1 MKISTTVVSLLGAAF
16 FFTRPAFSQS
26 VAPDSAFVIEAV
38 EVAVAGYDRVMRG
51 QEVLYN
57 GSEFIPIPEP
67 YNGFP
72 YFGSEYLEEGSIK
85 YAGEVFHN
93 VLMEYD
99 LVQDQVA
106 IEHYDQRGYVTQVK
120 LHSDLVEYFEVL
132 GHHFINVRED
142 SGWSGLRPGYYDLL
156 YDGDMKLLCKR
167 KKSINEKIENGVVDV
182 SFIERATYH
191 LLRDGEA
198 ISVRKKASILKA
210 LDDKK
215 KALKQFARANGLGN
229 RNKEE
234 MLISLIRHYESLD

>member
-1 MKISTTVVSLLGAAF
+1 NLCRFCL
-16 FFTRPAFSQS
+16 
-26 VAPDSAFVIEAV
+26 
-38 EVAVAGYDRVMRG
+38 VAVFFVSSRRRHTRFSRDWSSDVC
-51 QEVLYN
+51 
-57 GSEFIPIPEP
+57 S
-67 YNGFP
+67 
-72 YFGSEYLEEGSIK
+72 S
-85 YAGEVFHN
+85 
-93 VLMEYD
+93 D
-99 LVQDQVA
+99 L
-106 IEHYDQRGYVTQVK
+106 
-120 LHSDLVEYFEVL
+120 SDLVEYFEVL